1 MKILTAAI
9 ICLALALSAVQT
21 QAADA
26 FVLIR
31 GGTFDMG
38 SPFSEHR
45 REKDERRHRV
55 TLNPFYMGVHEVTQ
69 KEYRELMGNDPSQFK
84 GDDLPVE
91 NVSWHDAVAYCN
103 ARSAAEGLA
112 PAYVISGNGD
122 ERSVVWNRDADG
134 YRLPTEAEWEYACRA
149 GTTTPFST
157 GENVTVDQA
166 NYYGTYPY
174 DGYPSGQYRSRTVPV
189 GSFAP
194 NQWGLYDMHGNVWE
208 WCWDWYG
215 PYADGA
221 SADPTGAVS
230 GTYRVNRGGGWNDF
244 GRHLRSAY
252 RAAYPPANKTF
263 NLGFRL
269 ARNAQQPS

>member
-1 MKILTAAI
+1 MKTLIAAI

-38 SPFSEHR
+38 SPVSEHR
-45 REKDERRHRV
+45 REKDERQHSV
-55 TLNPFYMGVHEVTQ
+55 TINTFYMGVHEVTQ
-69 KEYRELMGNDPSQFK
+69 KEYRELMGNESSQFK

-91 NVSWHDAVAYCN
+91 NVSWYDAVAYCN
-103 ARSAAEGLA
+103 ARSAKESLM
-112 PAYVISGNGD
+112 PAYIVTGTGD
-122 ERSVVWNRDADG
+122 ARTVVWNREANG

-149 GTTTPFST
+149 GTTTPFFT
-157 GENVTVDQA
+157 GGNVTVEQA

-221 SADPTGAVS
+221 VTDPTGAAS

-252 RAAYPPANKTF
+252 RAAYPPVNKTF

-269 ARNAQQPS
+269 ARNAQ